1 VRPPVSPHH
10 AVHVTA
16 RVLPAAWPR
25 RAAAYRALR
34 RALMVSLARSDF
46 RVVSLAIRARRVE
59 LVVEA
64 DDRIALARGMQGFQ
78 VAAAKHVNRDLGRR
92 GQVFRD
98 RYRARALRTRRD
110 VRAVVTSTWTRTAW
124 PEAALLQ
131 SSRVLLGLLASLD
144 SMPPPL
150 ASGSSGTRYSSPS
163 QRPRSTR

>member
-1 VRPPVSPHH
+1 VSPHH

-16 RVLPAAWPR
+16 RVLPAAWPH

-34 RALMVSLARSDF
+34 RALAVSLSRADF
-46 RVVSLAIRARRVE
+46 RVVSLAVCARRVE

-78 VAAAKHVNRDLGRR
+78 VAAARHVNRGLGRR

-98 RYRARALRTRRD
+98 RYRARALRTRHE
-110 VRAVVTSTWTRTAW
+110 VRAIITPAWTRTAW

-131 SSRVLLGLLASLD
+131 SWRVLGLLASLA

-150 ASGSSGTRYSSPS
+150 ASGSSGTRYSSLS
-163 QRPRSTR
+163 HRPRSTR